1 MLSYSRWTK
10 RQKLTQR
17 VPEMAAPTTRKSY
30 IDRRT
35 FLKLT
40 GASLAAGSMMAYR
53 KQSPNPRRP
62 NVILIM
68 TDNQGAWTLG
78 CYGNP
83 DIHTPNIDRL
93 ATEGARFT
101 RAFCNNAVCSPTRAS
116 YLTGLMPSQHGVH
129 KYINN
134 DVMLGP
140 KAYSTIAEY
149 DTLPQILSESGY
161 TCGLVGKW
169 HLGDHLHPQE
179 GFSYW
184 VVKPEG
190 HTTSFHNQHYIENG
204 ETHEI
209 PGHQTAY
216 WTKRACQFIEQSKDE
231 PFFLFLAY
239 NGPYGLGQ
247 SMLVE
252 PNNPHASDYTDC
264 KFTSFPREEPDPWL
278 VNNRNMI
285 NNPTSM
291 RAYASELSCVDDGV
305 GKVMS
310 TLARLGL
317 DDNTL
322 VIFTADQGW
331 AGGQGGFWGM
341 GDHTRPLTGYDPM
354 MHIPL
359 IYRHPGHVAAKNE
372 VHEMVSNY
380 DLLPSV
386 LDYLGLTDKLPSEPP
401 LPGRDYSTFLRGES
415 ADWDN
420 VIFYEFENL
429 RCIRTEDWKYIERF
443 GDAPDELFY
452 LAEDPGEQD
461 NLIDDPE
468 YETTKDEL
476 SRRLNAFFGRYAVPK
491 YDLWHGGTAKGGLLL
506 GEAPYQN
513 PAEPT
518 T

>member
-1 MLSYSRWTK
+1 M
-10 RQKLTQR
+10 
-17 VPEMAAPTTRKSY
+17 
-30 IDRRT
+30 DRRT

-40 GASLAAGSMMAYR
+40 GSSLACGSLTAQALPPTR
-53 KQSPNPRRP
+53 QTRRP

-83 DIHTPNIDRL
+83 DIRTPNIDRL
-93 ATEGARFT
+93 ASEGTRFT

-140 KAYSTIAEY
+140 DAYSTIAEF
-149 DTLPQILSESGY
+149 DTLPQILSKSGY

-190 HTTSFHNQHYIENG
+190 HTSSFHNQHYIENG
-204 ETHEI
+204 EIHPI
-209 PGHQTAY
+209 PGHQTAF
-216 WTKRACQFIEQSKDE
+216 WTKRACEFIEQNKLD

-247 SMLVE
+247 SMLAE
-252 PNNPHASDYTDC
+252 PDNPHAADYTDC
-264 KFTSFPREEPDPWL
+264 EFVSFPREEPSPWL

-291 RAYASELSCVDDGV
+291 RVYASELGCVDDGV
-305 GKVMS
+305 GEVMS
-310 TLARLGL
+310 TLYRLGL
-317 DDNTL
+317 DDDTL
-322 VIFTADQGW
+322 VIFTTDQGW
-331 AGGQGGFWGM
+331 AGGHGGFWGM

-359 IYRHPGHVAAKNE
+359 IYRHPGHVAAGSE
-372 VHEMVSNY
+372 VRQMVSNY

-386 LDYLGLTDKLPSEPP
+386 LTYLDLDDKRPNDPP
-401 LPGRDYSTFLRGES
+401 LPGHDYSPLLRGGTAE
-415 ADWDN
+415 WDN
-420 VIFYEFENL
+420 TVFYEFENL
-429 RCIRTEDWKYIERF
+429 RAIRTGKWKYIERY
-443 GDAPDELFY
+443 GTAPDELFD
-452 LAEDPGEQD
+452 LERDADERT
-461 NLIDDPE
+461 NLRDAPTHQ
-468 YETTKDEL
+468 TTKEEL
-476 SRRLNAFFGRYAVPK
+476 RNRLHAFFSRYVNPK
-491 YDLWHGGTAKGGLLL
+491 YDLWQGGTAKGGLLL
-506 GEAPYQN
+506 GRTPYEK
-513 PAEPT
+513 PEFSS
-518 T
+518 